1 MKNLSENKESKAISF
16 LLTFYLSSI
25 LIFSFGKDSLVY
37 SQLAFILTFGSMIL
51 FFLIKKISI
60 RLDIFSILF
69 LLFVLFC
76 YISSV
81 WAKNPERTIGKVY
94 TLIQLFMMSVILFTY
109 LSYAEN
115 TEHFMMCLFISGLI
129 GSVYI
134 LGYYGIEGYKKLL
147 LEGER
152 VGTEITNV
160 NTIGLNMAYTVVIGF
175 YYGYIKKKRYAYFLI
190 LLPVILSLGSGSRK
204 ALTLLV
210 AGVALILL
218 MEYRK
223 NVSLLKFFKVVLA
236 GAVLVAVVYWL
247 STLPAFETIFNRF
260 DTMLESG
267 SKRDNSSVVREKM
280 IEAGWDYFKK
290 HPLTGVGIGNSN
302 YVTYHYVGRNTYLH
316 NNFIELLAS
325 IGIFGFMIYYS
336 MYIYILINLFTLS
349 AKEETTTALVLF
361 VIILMTLVLDYGMV
375 SYYDKTTYIYLTAAA
390 AEVYVLKR
398 KLREKDKEKINECAL

>member
-1 MKNLSENKESKAISF
+1 MKNVSENKESKLISF

-25 LIFSFGKDSLVY
+25 LIFSFSKDSLVY

-60 RLDIFSILF
+60 RLDIFTILF
-69 LLFVLFC
+69 LLFILFC

-160 NTIGLNMAYTVVIGF
+160 NTIGLNMAYTVIIGF

-190 LLPVILSLGSGSRK
+190 ILPVILSLGSGSRK
-204 ALTLLV
+204 ALILMVL
-210 AGVALILL
+210 GIALIIL
-218 MEYRK
+218 MDYRK
-223 NVSLLKFFKVVLA
+223 NVSLSKFIKVVLA
-236 GAVLVAVVYWL
+236 CVVLAAVVYWI
-247 STLPAFETIFNRF
+247 STLPAFETIFDRF
-260 DTMLESG
+260 DAMFESG
-267 SKRDNSSVVREKM
+267 SKRDNSSTIREKM
-280 IEAGWDYFKK
+280 IKAGWKSFKNN
-290 HPLTGVGIGNSN
+290 PLTGVGIGNSN
-302 YVTYHYVGRNTYLH
+302 YIAYHYVGRSTYLH

-325 IGIFGFMIYYS
+325 VGIFGFLIYYS
-336 MYIYILINLFTLS
+336 MYIYVIINLFALLE
-349 AKEETTTALVLF
+349 KEKSTTALVLF
-361 VIILMTLVLDYGMV
+361 VMILTKLVLDYGMV
-375 SYYDKTTYIYLTAAA
+375 SYYDKMTYIHLTAAA
-390 AEVYVLKR
+390 AEVYILKKAAGER
-398 KLREKDKEKINECAL
+398 RGENK